1 MGSSQF
7 CIYVMD
13 RIYVFA
19 FANGML
25 LSIAKK
31 KKKKIKKGFM
41 SRKYSSLKMT

>member
-31 KKKKIKKGFM
+31 NK
-41 SRKYSSLKMT
+41 

>member
-31 KKKKIKKGFM
+31 KKKN
-41 SRKYSSLKMT
+41 